1 MNKEE
6 FDRLFGQ
13 FIKHKRK
20 SLNWTQNDLAEKIN
34 NDFQNISRLERGEVS
49 PSVFW
54 INELAKGFGTTLGEL
69 MTEFEA
75 FSMLKRKP
83 SSKSHHS

>member
-6 FDRLFGQ
+6 FDNLFGE

-20 SLNWTQNDLAEKIN
+20 SKNWTQNDLAEKIN

-54 INELAKGFGTTLGEL
+54 ISELANGFECTLGEL
-69 MTEFEA
+69 MTEFDEFVA
-75 FSMLKRKP
+75 ARKNQ
-83 SSKSHHS
+83 